1 MSENRKFIR
10 FFKWVTVI
18 FFILTYVFSIQ
29 EFKHPFINNGFLET
43 IFGGLFA
50 SFGVMLLAEIKKYS
64 ISKRS
69 TEDLL
74 YFTLLGLYSDLVV
87 EAKNVDV
94 YLKNPDSPVPNN
106 LFSDRLPAISG
117 YINALR
123 GINYAPF
130 KENDIS
136 KQWNAYRGKEFQ
148 CLDNHTI
155 ACRTHLFLAIN
166 QEKLRALDRQITYYN
181 PTAKDHNVSV
191 TLRKMKADAI
201 ERARA
206 IEAMQDCISAT
217 CANRYQ
223 WKEEKANLQS
233 LEIGLPTENPRL
245 ALFFED

>member
-1 MSENRKFIR
+1 MSESKKLIR
-10 FFKWVTVI
+10 FFFWITALFLV
-18 FFILTYVFSIQ
+18 LTYVFSIVK
-29 EFKHPFINNGFLET
+29 FSYCFLSSDFLE
-43 IFGGLFA
+43 IVFGGLFA

-74 YFTLLGLYSDLVV
+74 YVTLLGLYSDLVV
-87 EAKNVDV
+87 ETKNSDV
-94 YLKNPDSPVPNN
+94 YLKSTNVPVPDN
-106 LFSDRLPAISG
+106 LYSDRLPAISG
-117 YINALR
+117 FINTLR
-123 GINYAPF
+123 GIDYAPF

-148 CLDNHTI
+148 SLDNHAI
-155 ACRTHLFLAIN
+155 ACRTHLYMAIN

-181 PTAKDHNVSV
+181 PTAKDHDVSV

-206 IEAMQDCISAT
+206 IEELQDCISTA

-245 ALFFED
+245 ASFFED